1 MNQPST
7 ISSAASRLLDR
18 PVWAALTTGNAA
30 LAQGNPPALRYA
42 PEVAPFA
49 AVADETTA
57 SFEALASLAAAGDRV
72 ALVSLGALE
81 PPGSFRIE
89 REARIVQMVLETSAA
104 TNAPAGPEHVV
115 LGKAD
120 VADMIDLTA
129 RTRPG
134 PFGPRT
140 IDFGRYIG
148 IRIGNALV
156 AMAGER
162 MRFDRFVEISAVCV
176 DPGHRGKGY
185 AALLMTRLIRQMQ
198 ACELTPILHVFEDN
212 VNAISLYER
221 LGFRRRQTM
230 QLIVL
235 ARY

>member
-1 MNQPST
+1 MNQSST
-7 ISSAASRLLDR
+7 NLSATSPLLDS

-30 LAQGNPPALRYA
+30 LAEGNSLAMRYP

-49 AVADETTA
+49 AVAGETPA
-57 SFEALASLAAAGDRV
+57 SFEALASLTSAGERV
-72 ALVSLGALE
+72 ALVGLGVLD
-81 PPGSFRIE
+81 PPAGFRIE
-89 REARIVQMVLETSAA
+89 RQASIVQMILETPA
-104 TNAPAGPEHVV
+104 TAEPAGPEPVV
-115 LGKAD
+115 LGSAD
-120 VADMIDLTA
+120 VADMIDLTG

-140 IDFGRYIG
+140 IEFGRYIG
-148 IRIGNALV
+148 IRADGALA

-185 AALLMTRLIRQMQ
+185 AALLMMRLIRQMQ
-198 ACELTPILHVFEDN
+198 GRALTPILHVFEDN

-221 LGFRRRQTM
+221 LGFRWRKTM
-230 QLIVL
+230 QLTVL